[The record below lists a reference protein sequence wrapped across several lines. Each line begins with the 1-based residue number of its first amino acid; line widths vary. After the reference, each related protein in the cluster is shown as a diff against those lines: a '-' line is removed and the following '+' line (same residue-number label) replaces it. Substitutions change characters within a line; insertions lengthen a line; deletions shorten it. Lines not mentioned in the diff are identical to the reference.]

1 MKKNKLGRT
10 GLEVSE
16 VVLGGGWVGGLFIDP
31 SYDIMEKALKLS
43 IQSGINWIDTAE
55 TYSDGQSESNIG
67 NLLESLSSENQLY
80 ISSKARLDPDSSE
93 SFASQLDRK
102 LDDSLKRLKKDQLD
116 LYQLH
121 NKITKKETS
130 LTLSYDQI
138 IKKHSVCDAM
148 EKLKVDGRVRNIGIT
163 ALGDSK
169 SLKEVISTSC
179 FDTAQIYYNL
189 LNPSASFSEKS
200 LWNDHDFSGL
210 ISECQKNDMGIIG
223 IRIFAAGLLATDVRH
238 GREIPVTEV
247 IDIKEEERRVR
258 KIYDIFGSEYG
269 SKAQFAIRYGL
280 ANENINCIALGL
292 ASLQHLESALEAVEM
307 EALPEDVLKEI
318 LILQKSNFS

>member
-1 MKKNKLGRT
+1 MKKNKIGRT

-31 SYDIMEKALKLS
+31 SYDIMEKALELS
-43 IQSGINWIDTAE
+43 IESGINWIDTAE
-55 TYSDGQSESNIG
+55 AYSDGQSESNIG
-67 NLLESLSSENQLY
+67 NLLESLPTENPLY
-80 ISSKARLDPDSSE
+80 ISSKASLDPDSSE

-102 LDDSLKRLKKDQLD
+102 LENSLKRLKKDQLD

-121 NKITKKETS
+121 NKITEKESSHT
-130 LTLSYDQI
+130 LTYDQI

-148 EKLKVDGRVRNIGIT
+148 EKLKADGRVRNIGIT
-163 ALGDSK
+163 ALGDSN

-189 LNPSASFSEKS
+189 LNPSAKFSEKG

-210 ISECQKNDMGIIG
+210 IYECQKHDMGIIG
-223 IRIFAAGLLATDVRH
+223 IRIFAAGLLATDIRH

-247 IDIKEEERRVR
+247 IDIKEEERRVK
-258 KIYDIFGSEYG
+258 KIYDIFGSKYG

-292 ASLQHLESALEAVEM
+292 ASLQHLKSALDAVEM
-307 EALPEDVLKEI
+307 EGLPEDILKEI
-318 LILQKSNFS
+318 LTLQKSNFS

>member
-1 MKKNKLGRT
+1 
-10 GLEVSE
+10 
-16 VVLGGGWVGGLFIDP
+16 
-31 SYDIMEKALKLS
+31 
-43 IQSGINWIDTAE
+43 
-55 TYSDGQSESNIG
+55 
-67 NLLESLSSENQLY
+67 
-80 ISSKARLDPDSSE
+80 
-93 SFASQLDRK
+93 
-102 LDDSLKRLKKDQLD
+102 
-116 LYQLH
+116 
-121 NKITKKETS
+121 
-130 LTLSYDQI
+130 
-138 IKKHSVCDAM
+138 M
-148 EKLKVDGRVRNIGIT
+148 EKLKVDGRVKNIGIT

-169 SLKEVISTSC
+169 SLKEEISTSC

-210 ISECQKNDMGIIG
+210 ISECQKHNMGIIG

-247 IDIKEEERRVR
+247 IDIKEEERRVK
-258 KIYDIFGSEYG
+258 KIYDIFGSEHG

-307 EALPEDVLKEI
+307 EALPEDILKEI

>member
-31 SYDIMEKALKLS
+31 SYDIMEKALELS
-43 IQSGINWIDTAE
+43 IESGINWIDTAE
-55 TYSDGQSESNIG
+55 AYSDGQSESNIG
-67 NLLESLSSENQLY
+67 NLLESLPTENPLY
-80 ISSKARLDPDSSE
+80 ISSKASLDPDSSE

-102 LDDSLKRLKKDQLD
+102 LENSLKRLKKDQLD

-121 NKITKKETS
+121 NKITEKESSHT
-130 LTLSYDQI
+130 LTYDQI

-148 EKLKVDGRVRNIGIT
+148 EKLKADGRVRNIGIT
-163 ALGDSK
+163 ALGDSN

-189 LNPSASFSEKS
+189 LNPSAKFSEKG

-210 ISECQKNDMGIIG
+210 ISECQKHDMGIIG
-223 IRIFAAGLLATDVRH
+223 IRIFAAGLLATDIRH

-247 IDIKEEERRVR
+247 IDIKEEERRVK
-258 KIYDIFGSEYG
+258 KIYDIFGSKYG

-292 ASLQHLESALEAVEM
+292 ASLQHLKSALDAVEM
-307 EALPEDVLKEI
+307 EGLPEDILKEI
-318 LILQKSNFS
+318 LTLQKSNFS

>member
-1 MKKNKLGRT
+1 
-10 GLEVSE
+10 
-16 VVLGGGWVGGLFIDP
+16 
-31 SYDIMEKALKLS
+31 MEKALELS
-43 IQSGINWIDTAE
+43 IESGINWIDTAE
-55 TYSDGQSESNIG
+55 AYSDGQSESNIG
-67 NLLESLSSENQLY
+67 NLLESLPTENPLY
-80 ISSKARLDPDSSE
+80 ISSKASLDPDSSE

-102 LDDSLKRLKKDQLD
+102 LENSLKRLKKDQLD

-121 NKITKKETS
+121 NKITEKESSHT
-130 LTLSYDQI
+130 LTYDQI

-148 EKLKVDGRVRNIGIT
+148 EKLKIDGRVRNIGIT
-163 ALGDSK
+163 ALGDSN

-189 LNPSASFSEKS
+189 LNPSARFSEKG

-210 ISECQKNDMGIIG
+210 ISECQKHDMGIIG
-223 IRIFAAGLLATDVRH
+223 IRIFAAGLLATDIRH

-247 IDIKEEERRVR
+247 IDIKEEERRVK
-258 KIYDIFGSEYG
+258 KIYDIFGSKYG

-292 ASLQHLESALEAVEM
+292 ASLQHLKSALDAVEM
-307 EALPEDVLKEI
+307 EGLPEDILKEI
-318 LILQKSNFS
+318 LTLQKSNFS

>member
-31 SYDIMEKALKLS
+31 SYDIMEKALELS
-43 IQSGINWIDTAE
+43 IESGINWIDTAE
-55 TYSDGQSESNIG
+55 AYSDGQSESNIG
-67 NLLESLSSENQLY
+67 NLLESLPTENPLY
-80 ISSKARLDPDSSE
+80 ISSKASLDPDSSE

-102 LDDSLKRLKKDQLD
+102 LENSLKRLKKDQLD

-121 NKITKKETS
+121 NKITEKESSHT
-130 LTLSYDQI
+130 LTYDQI

-148 EKLKVDGRVRNIGIT
+148 EKLKADGRVRNIGIT
-163 ALGDSK
+163 ALGDSN

-189 LNPSASFSEKS
+189 LNPSAKFSEKG

-210 ISECQKNDMGIIG
+210 IYECQKHDMGIIG
-223 IRIFAAGLLATDVRH
+223 IRIFAAGLLATDIRH

-247 IDIKEEERRVR
+247 IDIKEEERRVK
-258 KIYDIFGSEYG
+258 KIYDIFGSKYG

-292 ASLQHLESALEAVEM
+292 ASLQHLKSALDAVEM
-307 EALPEDVLKEI
+307 EGLPEDILKEI
-318 LILQKSNFS
+318 LTLQKSNFS